1 MSDKSPTR
9 DALDKLITAVSGQ
22 NSNLTIP
29 RVYITLTGGIES
41 ALLLS
46 QIVYWTDRTTMKDG
60 WFAKSYDEWKEELT
74 LSKYQV
80 MTAVKKLKEAGVQTS
95 IKKFNGAPTVHYK
108 LDREVLSQW
117 IVKKLNNPLS
127 SNLTIDNQETPQS
140 STETTAE
147 TTTEINTNTSA
158 TSAGSFSDSH
168 EVGTQP
174 AASDTKEPLNAFEG
188 FVSTLDIDTAAP
200 LDRIPEDELEPMPP
214 YEEPPLILHEC
225 KETDIAEMIAAW
237 WEWVPLRPAL
247 RGKPSTLADHMKIPT
262 NRDYARNLF
271 ERGIRPIDF
280 VRVLNGLRLHPPTEG
295 HKEMPF
301 QYVCPMVDAY
311 VAQNRPHERGAFT
324 EQDPRWAAKKPG
336 TACVYLGENLW
347 ERKDLFIDLAPRY
360 FSIAQLTKEAEENE
374 TYAPQP
380 SEFDTWTA
388 EDWEKDGNPL

>member
-1 MSDKSPTR
+1 MSNKPRHIHRAARSDENPYFQFRRDTAQDRNLTFEARGVLAYILSKPDDWEVQPSDLEQNCGKSVVYRILKELRKHNYIQLVTTR
-9 DALDKLITAVSGQ
+9 DENHRIISWDYE
-22 NSNLTIP
+22 
-29 RVYITLTGGIES
+29 VYEQPL
-41 ALLLS
+41 
-46 QIVYWTDRTTMKDG
+46 
-60 WFAKSYDEWKEELT
+60 
-74 LSKYQV
+74 
-80 MTAVKKLKEAGVQTS
+80 
-95 IKKFNGAPTVHYK
+95 IKKQ
-108 LDREVLSQW
+108 EVAFQEVEKQELENRYTTKNRVLQ
-117 IVKKLNNPLS
+117 NTD
-127 SNLTIDNQETPQS
+127 SNKEQNKE
-140 STETTAE
+140 
-147 TTTEINTNTSA
+147 NTSA

-174 AASDTKEPLNAFEG
+174 AADDKKETLNAFEG

-247 RGKPSTLADHMKIPT
+247 RGKPSTLADHIKIPT
-262 NRDYARNLF
+262 NREYARNLF
-271 ERGIRPIDF
+271 ERGVRPIDF
-280 VRVLNGLRLHPPTEG
+280 VRVLNGLRLHPPAEG

-301 QYVCPMVDAY
+301 QYVCPMVDTY
-311 VAQNRPHERGAFT
+311 VSQNRSHERGAFT

-347 ERKDLFIDLAPRY
+347 ERKDLFVDLAPRY
-360 FSIAQLTKEAEENE
+360 ITIAQLTKQAEETE

-388 EDWEKDGNPL
+388 EDWEKDGNRL